1 MIERY
6 ADHSANERTFLA
18 WVRTVIAIEGFGIV
32 AARLG
37 DGCRRGAGRSRRF
50 LRPVRW
56 SSASPLPGCAAFAR
70 GSTSAETV
78 EDAAIPADALL
89 LLVIFAL
96 FGLIGV
102 FALQVG

>member
-37 DGCRRGAGRSRRF
+37 VGAG
-50 LRPVRW
+50 
-56 SSASPLPGCAAFAR
+56 ASWTEPALLAAGALVIGLAFAR
-70 GSTSAETV
+70 MRRIRARIDSAETV

-89 LLVIFAL
+89 LLVIVAL
-96 FGLIGV
+96 FGLIAV
-102 FALQVG
+102 FAVHVG